1 MITIILP
8 NTLNVVTEPHYIL
21 KFNYSIGGESRDII
35 TKTAKLSLNNPYIE
49 RAVYL
54 LNNSLTG
61 KELTLREIRTSY
73 ECDEFDDMSYKFL
86 IRILMD
92 EDIDLDHYITDDDET
107 WEDVEDYLD
116 MYYTHHA
123 NEFRDGVCTT
133 VEGSYLVLEF
143 VTLVYINEYG
153 NEFRTSIIGG
163 E

>member
-54 LNNSLTG
+54 LNNFLTG

-73 ECDEFDDMSYKFL
+73 ECDDFDEMSYKFL

-92 EDIDLDHYITDDDET
+92 EDIDPEQFITDDDET
-107 WEDVEDYLD
+107 LEDVYDYLEI
-116 MYYTHHA
+116 YTHHA
-123 NEFRDGVCTT
+123 DEFRYGVSTT

-153 NEFRTSIIGG
+153 NEFRTNIIGG

>member
-8 NTLNVVTEPHYIL
+8 NTLNIVTEPHYIL

-54 LNNSLTG
+54 LNNFLTE
-61 KELTLREIRTSY
+61 KELTLEEIRTSY

-92 EDIDLDHYITDDDET
+92 EDIDPVHYITDDDET
-107 WEDVEDYLD
+107 WEDVYDYLD
-116 MYYTHHA
+116 MYTHHA
-123 NEFRDGVCTT
+123 DEFRDGVRTT

-143 VTLVYINEYG
+143 VELVYINEYG
-153 NEFRTSIIGG
+153 NEFRTNIIGG